1 MTRRLRIAAACALLA
16 VAAPAIA
23 PQLHAQAA
31 SVAVNPAPGPRYD
44 NLRAGF
50 TAQDESTTALGM
62 NAAAKGPFGS
72 KNNGRIAMIVGGA
85 AIIGG
90 LLVEDDAGDVIAVS
104 GLVIGLLGLWTY
116 LASS

>member
-1 MTRRLRIAAACALLA
+1 MTRRRRIALLCSLLA
-16 VAAPAIA
+16 VATPAIA
-23 PQLHAQAA
+23 SQVHAQVA
-31 SVAVNPAPGPRYD
+31 SVASNPAPGPRYE

-50 TAQDESTTALGM
+50 TAQEQSTAELKM

-72 KNNGRIAMIVGGA
+72 KKNGRVAMIVGGA

-90 LLVEDDAGDVIAVS
+90 LLVDDDAGNVIAVS

-116 LASS
+116 LAA